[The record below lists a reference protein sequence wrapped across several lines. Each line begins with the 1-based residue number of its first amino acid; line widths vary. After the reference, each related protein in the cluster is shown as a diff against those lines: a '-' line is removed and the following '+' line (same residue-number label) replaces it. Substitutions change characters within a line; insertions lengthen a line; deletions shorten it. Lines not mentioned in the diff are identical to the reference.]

1 MKLTRETF
9 TKARLPVPAQIGIA
23 VVVIGG
29 LVFGTV
35 GTATA
40 IQNARAEQQARTVA
54 AAEDAREQA
63 ATEKAMYAAA
73 EDAKAAQDAADE
85 AAYQQF
91 LADKAA
97 AEAKAAADAKAA
109 EDARIAA
116 EAQAAADAAA
126 KAATKAPVKSS
137 SSAGGSAGV
146 HGKKVPFIPS
156 DDPQNADGGS
166 WDMSVCQGGSASTGA
181 DGTPYC
187 D

>member
-1 MKLTRETF
+1 MKITRETF

-29 LVFGTV
+29 LIFGTV

-73 EDAKAAQDAADE
+73 EDAKTAQDAADE

-126 KAATKAPVKSS
+126 KAATKAPVKRSASS
-137 SSAGGSAGV
+137 GGGGAGSPGSPIPFVSDPNEAGGGHYDTTQCASGSGSTINGV
-146 HGKKVPFIPS
+146 P
-156 DDPQNADGGS
+156 
-166 WDMSVCQGGSASTGA
+166 T
-181 DGTPYC
+181 C